1 MCLLQYHQKNF
12 SLVARGFFIVLTIF
26 DRKCDKTV
34 CFLLSDVSQNIISL
48 YFSLV
53 TMITRLTYYILI
65 FLAIYSIEL
74 VLLDLIQYIHIQI
87 QTIAMSL
94 LLKTAH
100 YKFQTFFD

>member
-1 MCLLQYHQKNF
+1 MCLLQYHQKNS

-34 CFLLSDVSQNIISL
+34 CCLLSDVSQNIISL

-53 TMITRLTYYILI
+53 TMITRLTYYIL
-65 FLAIYSIEL
+65 YSLLYTHEF

-94 LLKTAH
+94 LLKTAQ